1 MAIGANISHDN
12 SLRFRRL
19 RLVVLVIFLGGL
31 ATAGLIA
38 VELGGKIRELRQVP
52 RDNIQWNTAQLEVDF
67 LKLRTALD
75 AAIEDPATL
84 DELRKQFDIFYSRVK
99 TLEGSTQT
107 LNLADNPELRT
118 HRHDLEHFLMMTV
131 PLIDSSDAVLIDAL
145 PQIDSWIE
153 ELVATPR
160 LFALGAVQVMAS
172 LSDQQR
178 TEIVELL
185 RRLALVALGVFGALI
200 LTLAT
205 MTWQR
210 LELSRRAAAISR
222 AGRMRESTLR
232 ASLDA
237 IVVIDDQGLITDFNG
252 SAEKIFGFRKD
263 EIIGR
268 KLSETIVPPAFR
280 EAHAEG
286 FVRYTSSDTS
296 NIVDQGRL
304 ELIAMHRDGHEFP
317 IEVSISETA
326 GETGPAFV
334 SYIRDITE
342 EKRAKAELQ
351 QARDDALTAFR
362 EKSHFFAVMSH
373 EMRTPLNGIMS
384 ALDLMTDDPL
394 TDKQKRYVTIA
405 ESSSQVLLGHIN
417 DVLLIERLDSG
428 ERTAPLAPFRPVALV
443 DAVADS
449 MRPVA
454 GQQNTTVVTEHSGP
468 DACVLG
474 QSRALQQVVMNL
486 LSNAVKFTPSGK
498 VTIRTATRAAGNDEV
513 ELAIAVADT
522 GIGISEEDQ
531 ARIFEDFVTID
542 SPYERT
548 ATGTGLGLGIV
559 RRLVQQM
566 QGEVTCES
574 VPDEGTTFHVTLT
587 LPRAEDEDRPAAASG
602 PARDTAEIAP
612 LDVLVVEDNPINAE
626 VLEAMLLREGHKV
639 SHASDGF
646 EGVHVASR
654 THFDL
659 ILMDVSMPNMNGIKA
674 TQEIRASR
682 GLSKNSPI
690 YAVTAHAMPNE
701 VKEFLAAGM
710 AGCVLKPIRPDALR
724 KVLHEVARDQEHGQV
739 TAQPHAPEE
748 TDMTNAMLIDLDSL
762 EDIAALLGQERFDAK
777 LDSFATEAEDVLR
790 QIDAA
795 AAAGDLPA
803 LQSDAHRLAGS
814 CGVFGAVALHREL
827 QAIEARCKADD
838 KTAALDMAAGL
849 PQTWE
854 ATRRALNT
862 ARV

>member
-1 MAIGANISHDN
+1 M
-12 SLRFRRL
+12 
-19 RLVVLVIFLGGL
+19 
-31 ATAGLIA
+31 
-38 VELGGKIRELRQVP
+38 
-52 RDNIQWNTAQLEVDF
+52 
-67 LKLRTALD
+67 
-75 AAIEDPATL
+75 
-84 DELRKQFDIFYSRVK
+84 
-99 TLEGSTQT
+99 
-107 LNLADNPELRT
+107 
-118 HRHDLEHFLMMTV
+118 
-131 PLIDSSDAVLIDAL
+131 
-145 PQIDSWIE
+145 
-153 ELVATPR
+153 
-160 LFALGAVQVMAS
+160 
-172 LSDQQR
+172 
-178 TEIVELL
+178 
-185 RRLALVALGVFGALI
+185 
-200 LTLAT
+200 
-205 MTWQR
+205 
-210 LELSRRAAAISR
+210 
-222 AGRMRESTLR
+222 
-232 ASLDA
+232 
-237 IVVIDDQGLITDFNG
+237 
-252 SAEKIFGFRKD
+252 
-263 EIIGR
+263 
-268 KLSETIVPPAFR
+268 
-280 EAHAEG
+280 
-286 FVRYTSSDTS
+286 
-296 NIVDQGRL
+296 
-304 ELIAMHRDGHEFP
+304 
-317 IEVSISETA
+317 
-326 GETGPAFV
+326 
-334 SYIRDITE
+334 
-342 EKRAKAELQ
+342 
-351 QARDDALTAFR
+351 
-362 EKSHFFAVMSH
+362 
-373 EMRTPLNGIMS
+373 
-384 ALDLMTDDPL
+384 
-394 TDKQKRYVTIA
+394 
-405 ESSSQVLLGHIN
+405 
-417 DVLLIERLDSG
+417 
-428 ERTAPLAPFRPVALV
+428 
-443 DAVADS
+443 
-449 MRPVA
+449 
-454 GQQNTTVVTEHSGP
+454 
-468 DACVLG
+468 
-474 QSRALQQVVMNL
+474 
-486 LSNAVKFTPSGK
+486 
-498 VTIRTATRAAGNDEV
+498 TIRTATRAAGNDEV